1 MHKNRPQRYHAMI
14 CGLVHYIQVGGD
26 VYILKMIYG
35 F

>member
-14 CGLVHYIQVGGD
+14 CGLYAGRGD